1 MKKLLLILPLVA
13 ALTACGT
20 TSSDRFDRRVE
31 REQDRRDKAAVRA
44 IKKSPDWMTELPR
57 SNNAVYA
64 NGTAVSSDMGMAA
77 NKAKLMAYG
86 KICMASGGRVN
97 QNSRIFL
104 MDSEN
109 ATAEQSEL
117 AIQSMCP
124 NVDISG
130 VETVDTQTIA
140 ENGRFRSYVLVAL
153 PTGGA
158 NQIQGDRDRRAN
170 QARMTERAGQVFQ
183 ETPLAPQRPQYSH

>member
-1 MKKLLLILPLVA
+1 MKRLLLVLPMVA

-31 REQDRRDKAAVRA
+31 RDQERREQAAKQA
-44 IKKSPDWMTELPR
+44 IKKAPDWMTELPR

-77 NKAKLMAYG
+77 HKAKLMAYG
-86 KICMASGGRVN
+86 KICMAAGGRVN

-124 NVDISG
+124 NVNISG
-130 VETVDTQTIA
+130 VETVDVQHIQ
-140 ENGRFRSYVLVAL
+140 ENGRFRTYVLVAL
-153 PTGGA
+153 PTGAA
-158 NQIQGDRDRRAN
+158 NQIRQDQDRRAN
-170 QARMTERAGQVFQ
+170 QTRMQERAGRVFQ
-183 ETPLAPQRPQYSH
+183 EPIPPQRQQ

>member
-1 MKKLLLILPLVA
+1 MKRLLVVLPLVA

-31 REQDRRDKAAVRA
+31 RDQERRDKAAVQA
-44 IKKSPDWMTELPR
+44 IKKAPDWMTDLPR

-77 NKAKLMAYG
+77 HKAKLMAYG
-86 KICMASGGRVN
+86 KICMAAGGRVN
-97 QNSRIFL
+97 QSSRMFL
-104 MDSEN
+104 MDSES

-117 AIQSMCP
+117 AIQGLCP

-130 VETVDTQTIA
+130 VETVDMQSIP
-140 ENGRFRSYVLVAL
+140 ENGRFRTYVLVAL
-153 PTGGA
+153 PTGQA
-158 NQIQGDRDRRAN
+158 NQVQTDRDRRAN
-170 QARMTERAGQVFQ
+170 RAMMQDRAGQAFN
-183 ETPLAPQRPQYSH
+183 EAPIAPQRQQ

>member
-1 MKKLLLILPLVA
+1 MKRLLLVLPLVA

-31 REQDRRDKAAVRA
+31 RDQERREQAAKQA
-44 IKKSPDWMTELPR
+44 IKKAPDWMTELPR

-77 NKAKLMAYG
+77 HKAKLMAYG
-86 KICMASGGRVN
+86 KICMAAGGRVN

-124 NVDISG
+124 NVNISG
-130 VETVDTQTIA
+130 VETVDVQHIA
-140 ENGRFRSYVLVAL
+140 ENGRFRTYVLVAL
-153 PTGGA
+153 PTGSA
-158 NQIQGDRDRRAN
+158 NQVRSDEDRRTN
-170 QARMTERAGQVFQ
+170 QSRMRERADQVFQ
-183 ETPLAPQRPQYSH
+183 DTPAPRQ

>member
-1 MKKLLLILPLVA
+1 MKKLLLIAPMVVV
-13 ALTACGT
+13 LTACGT

-31 REQDRRDKAAVRA
+31 RDLERRDKAVKQA
-44 IKKSPDWMTELPR
+44 IKKAPDWMTEVPR
-57 SNNAVYA
+57 SDNAVYA
-64 NGTAVSSDMGMAA
+64 NGTAVSADMGMAA

-86 KICMASGGRVN
+86 KICMAAGGRVN

-130 VETVDTQTIA
+130 VETVDTETIA

-153 PTGGA
+153 PTSGA

-170 QARMTERAGQVFQ
+170 QERMTQRAAEAFK
-183 ETPLAPQRPQYSH
+183 EAPLPPQRQQ